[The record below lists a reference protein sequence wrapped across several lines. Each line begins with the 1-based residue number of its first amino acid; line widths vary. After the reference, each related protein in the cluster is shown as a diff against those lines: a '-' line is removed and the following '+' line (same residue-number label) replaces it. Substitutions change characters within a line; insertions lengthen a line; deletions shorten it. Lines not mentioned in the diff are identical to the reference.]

1 MIFITSKVLNLVH
14 STRNRLRPVNY
25 FFGILSVQIHIKGS
39 VTSIR
44 YCSIFKVLPV
54 CFSADSLFIL
64 PQTRELVKH
73 FFRGFSAALFGFVGR
88 SVERSNIILHPQGF
102 VNPFLTKICILFCA
116 PFTVPKSKG
125 RVLSLPGPYFSWNR
139 ANRMTDDRLP
149 LFCGHFPRI
158 GQIDLVVHPPFGKIV
173 GVSLFLLLEVAP
185 DLELVPRVL
194 LFLHHDVFVVE
205 IEVHRQAQ
213 VGVAGHAQQ
222 LVHPLFLVGHI
233 E

>member
-25 FFGILSVQIHIKGS
+25 FLEFLSVQIHIKGS

-54 CFSADSLFIL
+54 CLSADSLFIL

-102 VNPFLTKICILFCA
+102 VKGYFALFSIFFLPSPDALILD
-116 PFTVPKSKG
+116 KKG
-125 RVLSLPGPYFSWNR
+125 
-139 ANRMTDDRLP
+139 AA
-149 LFCGHFPRI
+149 H
-158 GQIDLVVHPPFGKIV
+158 
-173 GVSLFLLLEVAP
+173 AA
-185 DLELVPRVL
+185 
-194 LFLHHDVFVVE
+194 
-205 IEVHRQAQ
+205 HRQ
-213 VGVAGHAQQ
+213 
-222 LVHPLFLVGHI
+222 LLSW
-233 E
+233 